1 MGTPAAAIPF
11 AANQDLTP
19 MLTKAKL
26 LTVKEHESI
35 ETDVIKGQDKHKDV
49 TEKCR

>member
-1 MGTPAAAIPF
+1 MAQKSLRKKIAKHEQSKAHNE
-11 AANQDLTP
+11 A
-19 MLTKAKL
+19 AKL